1 MTSTIRNIFALV
13 LLLLTV
19 VAPLR
24 AQQPTVSVRMD
35 STYVTFGCPMTFH
48 LEAVVPD
55 GQQILFPQDVLRQGG
70 IVAYDDS
77 AQYLLELD
85 DFEAPHVDTVQT
97 ANGLTTLAE
106 DITVYAFDSATLF
119 IPPFEFVTSVGDTLR
134 TNSLALKVFVPFE
147 GVEVDPEKFAGF
159 KDVEDPEFVLL
170 DYIWYFLW
178 PLITLAIL
186 AAAWFGWK
194 YYKRQQSNK
203 PVEVVKAKPI
213 PPHIVAMEALQA
225 LADKKLWQNGR
236 DKQYHTELTD
246 ILRLYI
252 ERRFEVPAMEK
263 TSDEILEELYELAE
277 SQKASLTNLK
287 QILSIADLVKFAK
300 YQPLADENQL
310 SFLNAKMFVE
320 QTKKIELEVT
330 EEKEK
335 PSFSRTLD
343 WESDD
348 RSAAPD
354 NDNDTSIEID

>member
-1 MTSTIRNIFALV
+1 MTSFFRNISAV
-13 LLLLTV
+13 ILLLVATV
-19 VAPLR
+19 TTLW

-48 LEAVVPD
+48 LEAVVPE
-55 GQQILFPQDVLRQGG
+55 GQQIMFPQDVLRQGG
-70 IVAYDDS
+70 VIAYDDS

-85 DFEAPHVDTVQT
+85 DLETPHVDTIQIE
-97 ANGLTTLAE
+97 NGLTTLAE
-106 DITVYAFDSATLF
+106 DITVFAFDSATLF

-147 GVEVDPEKFAGF
+147 NVEVDPEKFVGL

-178 PLITLAIL
+178 PLIILALL
-186 AAAWFGWK
+186 AAAWFGWR
-194 YYKRQQSNK
+194 YYKKHQSNR
-203 PVEVVKAKPI
+203 PVVVVKEKPI
-213 PPHIVAMEALQA
+213 PAHIVAMQA
-225 LADKKLWQNGR
+225 LDELAGKKLWQNGR

-263 TSDEILEELYELAE
+263 TSDEILDELYELAE
-277 SQKASLTNLK
+277 SQKASLSNLK

-310 SFLNAKMFVE
+310 SFMNAKMFVE

-330 EEKEK
+330 EEQQK
-335 PSFSRTLD
+335 PSLGRALD

-348 RSAAPD
+348 RSATPD

>member
-1 MTSTIRNIFALV
+1 MTSKIRNIFALV
-13 LLLLTV
+13 LLLLTAV
-19 VAPLR
+19 TPLR

-48 LEAVVPD
+48 LEAVVPE
-55 GQQILFPQDVLRQGG
+55 GQQILFPQNVLQQGG

-85 DFEAPHVDTVQT
+85 DFEAPRVDTVKT
-97 ANGLTTLAE
+97 EGGLTTLHE
-106 DITVYAFDSATLF
+106 DITVFAFDSATLY

-147 GVEVDPEKFAGF
+147 EIEVDPEKFAGF

-178 PLITLAIL
+178 PLIIL
-186 AAAWFGWK
+186 AVLVAAWFGWK
-194 YYKRQQSNK
+194 YYQRHKANAPVVVVKEK
-203 PVEVVKAKPI
+203 PVPA
-213 PPHIVAMEALQA
+213 HIVAMQALEALS
-225 LADKKLWQNGR
+225 DKKLWQNGR

-246 ILRLYI
+246 ILRQYI

-263 TSDEILEELYELAE
+263 TSEEILDELYELAE
-277 SQKASLTNLK
+277 SQKASLANLK

-310 SFLNAKMFVE
+310 SFMNAKMFVE
-320 QTKKIELEVT
+320 QTKKIEI
-330 EEKEK
+330 EEPVASE
-335 PSFSRTLD
+335 D
-343 WESDD
+343 DESE
-348 RSAAPD
+348 A
-354 NDNDTSIEID
+354 TI